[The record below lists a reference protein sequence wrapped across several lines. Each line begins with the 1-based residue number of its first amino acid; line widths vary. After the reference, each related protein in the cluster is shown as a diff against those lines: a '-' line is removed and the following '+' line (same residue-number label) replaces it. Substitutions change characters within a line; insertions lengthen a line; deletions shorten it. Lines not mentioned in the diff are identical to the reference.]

1 MFLEFFLDFFILT
14 LLSCSNMEHQAILA
28 FEYIPPKK
36 YFRAYIDFLDCFSNS
51 LDFPIDLSLKAVAS
65 T

>member
-1 MFLEFFLDFFILT
+1 MFLEFFLDFFILA
-14 LLSCSNMEHQAILA
+14 LLSYSDTVHQAILA
-28 FEYIPPKK
+28 SKYTPPKK